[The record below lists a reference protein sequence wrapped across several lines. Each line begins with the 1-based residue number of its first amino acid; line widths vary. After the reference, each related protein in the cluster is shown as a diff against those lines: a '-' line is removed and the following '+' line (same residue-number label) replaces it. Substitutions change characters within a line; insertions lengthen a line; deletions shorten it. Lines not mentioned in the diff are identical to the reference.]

1 MSLRLNKA
9 TDTLQK
15 NFLYRSDGVKVWT
28 LPNILTVFRIVV
40 IPFFVLAY
48 YLPFSWSNELTAIL
62 FLLAAIT
69 DWFDGYLAR
78 KMGQMSSFGAFLDP
92 VADKLMVAAAL
103 VLLVAK
109 YNEAW
114 LVIPGVVIIGRE
126 ILISALREWM
136 AELGKRATV
145 KVSYVGKVKT
155 TVQMIAIIVLLSQPA
170 IYTTLT
176 IIGIVLM
183 YLATI
188 LTLWSMTIYLLAAK
202 RVIWTAQ

>member
-1 MSLRLNKA
+1 MKI
-9 TDTLQK
+9 
-15 NFLYRSDGVKVWT
+15 WT

-69 DWFDGYLAR
+69 DWFDGFLAR
-78 KMGQMSSFGAFLDP
+78 KMGQMSTFGAFLDP

-145 KVSYVGKVKT
+145 KVSLVGKIKT

-170 IYTTLT
+170 LYNTVT
-176 IIGIVLM
+176 IVGIVLM
-183 YLATI
+183 YLATV
-188 LTLWSMTIYLLAAK
+188 LTLWSMMIYLRAAYQ
-202 RVIWTAQ
+202 VIWS